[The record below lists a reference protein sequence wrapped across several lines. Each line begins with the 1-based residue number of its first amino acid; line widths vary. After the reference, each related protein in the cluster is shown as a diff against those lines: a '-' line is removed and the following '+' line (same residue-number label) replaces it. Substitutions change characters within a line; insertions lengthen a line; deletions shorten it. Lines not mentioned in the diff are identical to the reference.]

1 MIMMV
6 VLVTTYL
13 MLICRA
19 SRAYLTQ
26 LLGRIML
33 SRSGVKRTFPSR
45 QPNVVT
51 LWVDSLI

>member
-1 MIMMV
+1 MMA
-6 VLVTTYL
+6 VLMTMYL
-13 MLICRA
+13 MLLCRA

-33 SRSGVKRTFPSR
+33 SRSGVKSPFPSR

-51 LWVDSLI
+51 LRVNSLI